1 MRSSDYKPNV
11 CFSEAVRLLKKK
23 YWKKKGKKITNN
35 VDEVV
40 DSISRVRGDF
50 HHTREACARKGKRK
64 KRKKVVD
71 SFSCVRCHFHHT
83 REARGR
89 GRQKQKEKV
98 KRKREFCAAVVHVR
112 ALFLVW
118 VCVLVCV

>member
-1 MRSSDYKPNV
+1 MP
-11 CFSEAVRLLKKK
+11 EKKG
-23 YWKKKGKKITNN
+23 GKKITNN

-50 HHTREACARKGKRK
+50 HHTREACARKGGKKRK

-83 REARGR
+83 REARGG
-89 GRQKQKEKV
+89 GRQK
-98 KRKREFCAAVVHVR
+98 KRKKKKENSVP
-112 ALFLVW
+112 L
-118 VCVLVCV
+118 

>member
-1 MRSSDYKPNV
+1 MPETKG
-11 CFSEAVRLLKKK
+11 
-23 YWKKKGKKITNN
+23 GKKITNN

-50 HHTREACARKGKRK
+50 HHTREACARKGGKKRK

-83 REARGR
+83 RGSPGGWGGR
-89 GRQKQKEKV
+89 NKRKKKKEK
-98 KRKREFCAAVVHVR
+98 RKKENSVP
-112 ALFLVW
+112 L
-118 VCVLVCV
+118 